1 MCLVLL
7 QDTNLQLTPHFSLAE
22 LTVTNQKI
30 DNTPSKEVIEVLR
43 TTAFYMEKVREIL
56 GNVAITINSGY
67 RSPDVNRAV
76 GGTSNSSHT
85 HGYAV
90 DFTAYGHTPLTISN
104 ILSKSNLKF
113 DQLIYEKTWV
123 HISFDPRMRGNIL
136 TLKGKGKYVKGIV

>member
-1 MCLVLL
+1 M
-7 QDTNLQLTPHFSLAE
+7 QLTPHFSLAE
-22 LTVTNQKI
+22 LTVTNTKI
-30 DNTPSKEVIEVLR
+30 DNTPSKEIVEVLR

>member
-1 MCLVLL
+1 M
-7 QDTNLQLTPHFSLAE
+7 QLTPHFSLAE
-22 LTVTNQKI
+22 LTVTKTKL

-43 TTAFYMEKVREIL
+43 TTAFYMEKVRELL

-67 RSPDVNRAV
+67 RSPDVNRQV

-85 HGYAV
+85 YGYAV

-136 TLKGKGKYVKGIV
+136 TLKGKGKYIKGIV

>member
-1 MCLVLL
+1 
-7 QDTNLQLTPHFSLAE
+7 LQLTPHFSLAE

-43 TTAFYMEKVREIL
+43 TTAFYMEKVRELL

-67 RSPDVNRAV
+67 RSPDVNRQV

-85 HGYAV
+85 YGYAV
-90 DFTAYGHTPLTISN
+90 DFTAYGHTPLTIAN

>member
-1 MCLVLL
+1 M
-7 QDTNLQLTPHFSLAE
+7 QLTPHFSLAE
-22 LTVTNQKI
+22 LTVTKAKI

-67 RSPDVNRAV
+67 RSPDVNRQV

-85 HGYAV
+85 YGYAV

-104 ILSKSNLKF
+104 ILSKSSLKF

>member
-1 MCLVLL
+1 M
-7 QDTNLQLTPHFSLAE
+7 QLTPHFSLAE
-22 LTVTNQKI
+22 LTVTNTKL
-30 DNTPSKEVIEVLR
+30 DNTPSKEIIEVLR
-43 TTAFYMEKVREIL
+43 TTAFYMEKVRELL

-85 HGYAV
+85 YGYAV

>member
-1 MCLVLL
+1 M
-7 QDTNLQLTPHFSLAE
+7 QLTPHFSLAE

-67 RSPDVNRAV
+67 RSPDVNRQV

-85 HGYAV
+85 YGYAV

>member
-1 MCLVLL
+1 M
-7 QDTNLQLTPHFSLAE
+7 QLTPHFSLAE
-22 LTVTNQKI
+22 LTVTNTKL
-30 DNTPSKEVIEVLR
+30 DNVPSKEVIEVLR

-67 RSPDVNRAV
+67 RSPDVNRQV

-85 HGYAV
+85 YGYAV

-104 ILSKSNLKF
+104 ILAKSNLKF

>member
-1 MCLVLL
+1 M
-7 QDTNLQLTPHFSLAE
+7 QLTPHFSLAE
-22 LTVTNQKI
+22 LTVTNTKI

-67 RSPDVNRAV
+67 RSPDVNRQV

-85 HGYAV
+85 YGYAV

-104 ILSKSNLKF
+104 ILAKSNLKF

>member
-1 MCLVLL
+1 M
-7 QDTNLQLTPHFSLAE
+7 QLTPHFSLAE

-30 DNTPSKEVIEVLR
+30 DNTPSKEIVEVLR
-43 TTAFYMEKVREIL
+43 TTAFYMEKVRELL
-56 GNVAITINSGY
+56 GNVTITINSGY

>member
-1 MCLVLL
+1 M
-7 QDTNLQLTPHFSLAE
+7 QLTPHFSLAE
-22 LTVTNQKI
+22 LTVTKTKI

-67 RSPDVNRAV
+67 RSPDVNGQV

-85 HGYAV
+85 YGYAV

>member
-1 MCLVLL
+1 M
-7 QDTNLQLTPHFSLAE
+7 QLTPHFSLAE

-43 TTAFYMEKVREIL
+43 TTAFYMEKVRELL
-56 GNVAITINSGY
+56 GNVAITVNSGY
-67 RSPDVNRAV
+67 RSPDVNRQV

-85 HGYAV
+85 YGYAV
-90 DFTAYGHTPLTISN
+90 DFTAYGHTPLTIAN

-123 HISFDPRMRGNIL
+123 HISFDPRMRGELL

>member
-1 MCLVLL
+1 M
-7 QDTNLQLTPHFSLAE
+7 QLTPHFSLAE
-22 LTVTNQKI
+22 LTTTNTKI

-67 RSPDVNRAV
+67 RSTDVNRQV

-85 HGYAV
+85 YGYAV

>member
-1 MCLVLL
+1 M
-7 QDTNLQLTPHFSLAE
+7 QLTPHFSLAE
-22 LTVTNQKI
+22 LTVTNTKL
-30 DNTPSKEVIEVLR
+30 DNVPSKEVIEVLR

-67 RSPDVNRAV
+67 RSTDVNRQV

-85 HGYAV
+85 YGYAV

>member
-1 MCLVLL
+1 M
-7 QDTNLQLTPHFSLAE
+7 QLTPHFSLAE
-22 LTVTNQKI
+22 LTTTKQKM

-85 HGYAV
+85 YGYAV
-90 DFTAYGHTPLTISN
+90 DFTAYGHTPLTICN
-104 ILSKSNLKF
+104 ILAKSNLKF

-136 TLKGKGKYVKGIV
+136 TLKGKGKYTKGIV

>member
-1 MCLVLL
+1 M
-7 QDTNLQLTPHFSLAE
+7 QLTPHFSLAE

-30 DNTPSKEVIEVLR
+30 DNTPSKEIVEVLR
-43 TTAFYMEKVREIL
+43 TTAFYMEKVRELL

-67 RSPDVNRAV
+67 RSPDVNRQV

-85 HGYAV
+85 YGYAV
-90 DFTAYGHTPLTISN
+90 DFTAYGHTPLTIAN

-136 TLKGKGKYVKGIV
+136 TLKSKGKYVKGIV

>member
-1 MCLVLL
+1 M
-7 QDTNLQLTPHFSLAE
+7 QLTPHFSLAE
-22 LTVTNQKI
+22 LTTTNTKL
-30 DNTPSKEVIEVLR
+30 DNTPSKEVVEVLR

-67 RSPDVNRAV
+67 RSPDVNRQV

-85 HGYAV
+85 YGYAV

-104 ILSKSNLKF
+104 ILAKSNLKF

-123 HISFDPRMRGNIL
+123 HISFDPRMRGELL

>member
-1 MCLVLL
+1 M
-7 QDTNLQLTPHFSLAE
+7 QLTPHFSLAE

-30 DNTPSKEVIEVLR
+30 DNTPSKEIVEVLR

-85 HGYAV
+85 YGYAV

-104 ILSKSNLKF
+104 TLAKSDLKF

-123 HISFDPRMRGNIL
+123 HISFDPRMRRNIL

>member
-1 MCLVLL
+1 M
-7 QDTNLQLTPHFSLAE
+7 QLTPHFSLAE
-22 LTVTNQKI
+22 LTVTNTKI
-30 DNTPSKEVIEVLR
+30 DNIPSKEVIEVLR

-67 RSPDVNRAV
+67 RSPDVNRQV
-76 GGTSNSSHT
+76 GGTSNSSHIF
-85 HGYAV
+85 GYAV

>member
-1 MCLVLL
+1 M
-7 QDTNLQLTPHFSLAE
+7 QLTPHFSLAE
-22 LTVTNQKI
+22 LTVTKTKL

-43 TTAFYMEKVREIL
+43 TTAFYMEKVRELL

-90 DFTAYGHTPLTISN
+90 DFTAYGHTPLTIAN

>member
-1 MCLVLL
+1 M
-7 QDTNLQLTPHFSLAE
+7 QLTPHFSLAE

-85 HGYAV
+85 YGYAV

>member
-1 MCLVLL
+1 ML
-7 QDTNLQLTPHFSLAE
+7 LTPHFSLAE
-22 LTVTNQKI
+22 LTVTKTNL

-67 RSPDVNRAV
+67 RSPDVNRQV

-85 HGYAV
+85 YGYAV

-123 HISFDPRMRGNIL
+123 HISFDPRMRGELL

>member
-1 MCLVLL
+1 M
-7 QDTNLQLTPHFSLAE
+7 QLTPNFSLAE
-22 LTVTNQKI
+22 LTTTKQKI
-30 DNTPSKEVIEVLR
+30 DNTPSKEIVEVLR

-85 HGYAV
+85 YGYAV
-90 DFTAYGHTPLTISN
+90 DFTAYGHTPLTICN
-104 ILSKSNLKF
+104 ILAKSNLKF

-136 TLKGKGKYVKGIV
+136 TLKGKGKYTKGIV

>member
-1 MCLVLL
+1 M
-7 QDTNLQLTPHFSLAE
+7 QLTPHFSLAE

-30 DNTPSKEVIEVLR
+30 DNTPSKEIVEVLR

-85 HGYAV
+85 YGYAV

-104 ILSKSNLKF
+104 ILAKSNLKF

-123 HISFDPRMRGNIL
+123 HLSFDPRMRGNIL

>member
-1 MCLVLL
+1 M
-7 QDTNLQLTPHFSLAE
+7 QLTPHFSLAE

-30 DNTPSKEVIEVLR
+30 DNTPSKEIVEVLR
-43 TTAFYMEKVREIL
+43 TTAFYMEKVRELL

-67 RSPDVNRAV
+67 RSPDVNRQV

-85 HGYAV
+85 YGYAV
-90 DFTAYGHTPLTISN
+90 DFTAYGHTPLTIAN

>member
-1 MCLVLL
+1 M
-7 QDTNLQLTPHFSLAE
+7 QLTPHFSLAE
-22 LTVTNQKI
+22 LTVTRTKL
-30 DNTPSKEVIEVLR
+30 DNTPSKEIVEVLR
-43 TTAFYMEKVREIL
+43 TTAFYMEKVRELL
-56 GNVAITINSGY
+56 GNVAITVNSGY

-90 DFTAYGHTPLTISN
+90 DFTAYGHTPLTIAN

>member
-1 MCLVLL
+1 M
-7 QDTNLQLTPHFSLAE
+7 QLTPHFSLAE
-22 LTVTNQKI
+22 LTTTNTKI

-67 RSPDVNRAV
+67 RSPDVNRQV

-85 HGYAV
+85 FGYAV

>member
-1 MCLVLL
+1 M
-7 QDTNLQLTPHFSLAE
+7 QLTPHFSLAE
-22 LTVTNQKI
+22 LTTTNTKI

-43 TTAFYMEKVREIL
+43 TTAFYMEKVREVL

-67 RSPDVNRAV
+67 RSPDVNRQV

-85 HGYAV
+85 YGYAV

>member
-1 MCLVLL
+1 
-7 QDTNLQLTPHFSLAE
+7 LQLTPHFSLAE
-22 LTVTNQKI
+22 LTVTNQKL
-30 DNTPSKEVIEVLR
+30 DNTPSKEIVEVLR
-43 TTAFYMEKVREIL
+43 TTAFYMEKVRELL

-67 RSPDVNRAV
+67 RSPDVNRQV

>member
-1 MCLVLL
+1 M
-7 QDTNLQLTPHFSLAE
+7 QLTPHFSLAE

-30 DNTPSKEVIEVLR
+30 DNTPSKEIVEVLR
-43 TTAFYMEKVREIL
+43 TTAFYMEKVRELL

-85 HGYAV
+85 YGYAV

-104 ILSKSNLKF
+104 ILAKSNLKF

>member
-1 MCLVLL
+1 M
-7 QDTNLQLTPHFSLAE
+7 QLTPNFSLAE

-30 DNTPSKEVIEVLR
+30 DNTPSKEIVEVLR
-43 TTAFYMEKVREIL
+43 TTAFYMEKVRELL
-56 GNVAITINSGY
+56 GNVAITVNSGY
-67 RSPDVNRAV
+67 RSPDVNRQV

-85 HGYAV
+85 YGYAV
-90 DFTAYGHTPLTISN
+90 DFTAYGHTPLTIAN

>member
-1 MCLVLL
+1 M
-7 QDTNLQLTPHFSLAE
+7 QLTPHFSLAE
-22 LTVTNQKI
+22 LTVTKTKL

-85 HGYAV
+85 YGYAV

-104 ILSKSNLKF
+104 ILAKSSLKF

>member
-1 MCLVLL
+1 ML
-7 QDTNLQLTPHFSLAE
+7 LTPHFSLAE
-22 LTVTNQKI
+22 LTVTKTNL

-67 RSPDVNRAV
+67 RSPDVNRQV

-85 HGYAV
+85 YGYAV
-90 DFTAYGHTPLTISN
+90 DFTAYGHTPLTIAN

-123 HISFDPRMRGNIL
+123 HISFDPRMRGELL

>member
-1 MCLVLL
+1 M
-7 QDTNLQLTPHFSLAE
+7 QLTPHFSLAE

-43 TTAFYMEKVREIL
+43 TTAFYMEKVRELL

-67 RSPDVNRAV
+67 RSPDVNRQV

-85 HGYAV
+85 YGYAV
-90 DFTAYGHTPLTISN
+90 DFTAYGHTPLTIAN